1 MSLPGAAGLAGRPR
15 SCPAT
20 ARAADWRPT
29 EAVRIIVPAA
39 PGGTTDL
46 MGRLLAQH
54 LQVAWGQSTVVEN
67 KSGGGGTIAMT
78 DFVRQK
84 PDGHTIMLGNP
95 GPNAIAYSI
104 FRNITYKPDQLQP
117 VSNLIRTS
125 NIVSAHPSVPV
136 KSIPELIDYL
146 KKNPDSLSYATSG
159 TGQSPHLTAAW
170 FLQLTGLKMA
180 HVPFRGAGPAL
191 TAALGGQVPILFD
204 NLFPSLPQVRE
215 GKLTGLATTMPE
227 RTVALARYPDHARE
241 RAGACEVRRLVV
253 VRRVPAARRAAAG
266 ARCAQWRGQ
275 GFARPRRHEGAHQGD
290 RRDRRPRRRRNT
302 PRSCRP
308 RSRNSARSSRRKS
321 CRWTSTE
328 CDCLRSVLRR
338 KRSAPSPRWG
348 EGWGEGAQVPR

>member
-1 MSLPGAAGLAGRPR
+1 MSEFVSRRVVLTGAASFAASALPGPAR
-15 SCPAT
+15 S
-20 ARAADWRPT
+20 DWRPS

-46 MGRLLAQH
+46 MARLLAQH

-95 GPNAIAYSI
+95 GPNAIAYNI
-104 FRNITYKPDQLQP
+104 FRNISYTPDHLQP
-117 VSNLIRTS
+117 VSSIIRTT

-136 KSIPELIDYL
+136 KSIGDLIAYL
-146 KKNPDSLSYATSG
+146 KANPDTVSYATSG

-204 NLFPSLPQVRE
+204 NLFPSLGQIRE

-227 RTVALARYPDHARE
+227 RNALSPDIPTLRE
-241 RAGACEVRRLVV
+241 SAPELAKFDVSSWFGVFLPAGAPAPVLEALNAEVKALLGRDDMKARIAEIGA
-253 VRRVPAARRAAAG
+253 VPDYTTPAQYAAFV
-266 ARCAQWRGQ
+266 Q
-275 GFARPRRHEGAHQGD
+275 
-290 RRDRRPRRRRNT
+290 
-302 PRSCRP
+302 
-308 RSRNSARSSRRKS
+308 
-321 CRWTSTE
+321 TE
-328 CDCLRSVLRR
+328 IE
-338 KRSAPSPRWG
+338 K
-348 EGWGEGAQVPR
+348 